1 MKKMI
6 LVLLLFVA
14 FKASAEEPPFVP
26 NLMQLDIAK
35 KIVQFEVY
43 FNHNFEKYDKTLS
56 QLDVYI
62 DTNTAEFTYNKR
74 INKNRSTNTQLNK
87 ADGKIYYR
95 GHANN
100 VLAFQILKQDQMS
113 FVIFRDTLSYK
124 YKQGDVDTFYID
136 AKLYCVYVI
145 NYKDTVTKEV
155 TTYRDSIHI
164 DTISPGK
171 ITIVA
176 DTIYVNGK
184 PLITRDTTIIK
195 AVLKYDTTK
204 LSETHWETTV
214 TDKNKN
220 TFWDSTYT
228 KFPILTLDFRK
239 TNVEETPMF
248 KMFPQPAS
256 NYLNLEEN
264 ETGVTLFDV
273 NGIELLYSK
282 DTILD
287 LSFLPNGTYFV
298 KYKDE
303 FNKLIIR
310 K

>member
-1 MKKMI
+1 MD
-6 LVLLLFVA
+6 A
-14 FKASAEEPPFVP
+14 
-26 NLMQLDIAK
+26 
-35 KIVQFEVY
+35 IVYCKWYYYV
-43 FNHNFEKYDKTLS
+43 N
-56 QLDVYI
+56 
-62 DTNTAEFTYNKR
+62 DTIT
-74 INKNRSTNTQLNK
+74 
-87 ADGKIYYR
+87 
-95 GHANN
+95 
-100 VLAFQILKQDQMS
+100 
-113 FVIFRDTLSYK
+113 
-124 YKQGDVDTFYID
+124 
-136 AKLYCVYVI
+136 
-145 NYKDTVTKEV
+145 KDV

-184 PLITRDTTIIK
+184 PIITRDTTIIK

-204 LSETHWETTV
+204 LSETHTETNIVKT
-214 TDKNKN
+214 TKDSTWNN
-220 TFWDSTYT
+220 TFL
-228 KFPILTLDFRK
+228 KLPILTLDFRK
-239 TNVEETPMF
+239 TSVEETPMF